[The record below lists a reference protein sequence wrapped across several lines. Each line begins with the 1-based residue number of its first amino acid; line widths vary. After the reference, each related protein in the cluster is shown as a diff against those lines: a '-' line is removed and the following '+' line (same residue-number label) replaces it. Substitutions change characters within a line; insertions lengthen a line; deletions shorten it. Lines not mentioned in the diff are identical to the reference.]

1 MVVLPWYAVLCCVV
15 AIGLFLFYDILFST
29 AQGTLSSLFTL
40 CLEITIDVLNCF
52 DWKQVE
58 QPCLI
63 SLKTSKPS
71 KVLIPLNLS
80 KTSKTSKL
88 EVFRGFRDFPK
99 YRCLL
104 PLCPWL
110 SDLSKCFSPLSG
122 GPLKSIS
129 SFCPT
134 MSTGTTQDFSRGRWW
149 SRGHRWAGWHWCW

>member
-15 AIGLFLFYDILFST
+15 AIGLILFYDILFST

-71 KVLIPLNLS
+71 KVLIPLNPS
-80 KTSKTSKL
+80 KTSIPSKL
-88 EVFRGFRDFPK
+88 EVFRGLRDFPK
-99 YRCLL
+99 YRY
-104 PLCPWL
+104 
-110 SDLSKCFSPLSG
+110 SG
-122 GPLKSIS
+122 IVEYKK
-129 SFCPT
+129 
-134 MSTGTTQDFSRGRWW
+134 MGRWNEYFMFGL
-149 SRGHRWAGWHWCW
+149 SARMSWHPHVRLLILIQPKFEYKWDSSQGALHI